1 MTTTSADKLIRFAA
15 YNLAVFQQDGQPV
28 WALVLYATSNS
39 SGSSARKR
47 FE

>member
-28 WALVLYATSNS
+28 WASCSTQ
-39 SGSSARKR
+39 
-47 FE
+47 